1 MSNRKLELPA
11 PVRAGIAAYPGSRIR
26 EVSNI
31 GMGKPGVTALWFG
44 EGDRPT
50 PKFICDAAA
59 QAMAAGRTFYTPNNG
74 TPELRETIAKYAT
87 RLHGGPITAERIT
100 VTASGVNALMLVM
113 QALVD
118 PGDNVVMVTPVWP
131 NCANGIEIV
140 LSGEVRRVALTPTEQ
155 GGWRLD
161 VEKIFAQCDA
171 RTKVIF
177 VNSPGNPTGW
187 MGTAEMH
194 RALLEFARRRRI
206 WIVADEVYERLVYD
220 RACAPSALDG
230 ATADDPVIQIN
241 SFSKS
246 WCMTG
251 WRLGWIVHPPGLAPV
266 LAKITEMNMS
276 GPAMFT
282 QDAGVVAIEQGEPFV
297 KQLVEDYARARDVV
311 VQRLGSMRRVRLARP
326 EAAFYAFF
334 RVDGMTDS
342 LATAKDLLA
351 RTGVGMAP
359 GIAFGPEGEGYLRLC
374 FATTPERL
382 SDALDRLAPALS

>member
-1 MSNRKLELPA
+1 MRELPA
-11 PVRAGIAAYPGSRIR
+11 AVRSSIAGYPGSRIR

-59 QAMAAGRTFYTPNNG
+59 QSMAAGRTYYTANNG
-74 TPELRETIAKYAT
+74 TAELRETIARYAT
-87 RLHGGPITAERIT
+87 RLHGGPITPDRVT

-113 QALVD
+113 QTLVD

-140 LSGEVRRVALTPTEQ
+140 LSGEVRRVALTPDAQ
-155 GGWRLD
+155 GRWTLD
-161 VEKIFAQCDA
+161 VERLFAACDA

-177 VNSPGNPTGW
+177 INSPGNPTGW
-187 MGTAEMH
+187 MAGAEIH
-194 RALLEFARRRRI
+194 RALLDFARKRRI

-220 RACAPSALDG
+220 RTCAPSALDG
-230 ATADDPVIQIN
+230 ATADDPVIVVN
-241 SFSKS
+241 SFSKA

-251 WRLGWIVHPPGLAPV
+251 WRLGWIIHPPGLATM

-276 GPAMFT
+276 GAAMFA

-297 KQLVEDYARARDVV
+297 KEIVESYSRARDVV
-311 VQRLGSMRRVRLARP
+311 VQRLGAMPRVRLARP

-334 RVDGMTDS
+334 RVEGVTDS
-342 LATAKDLLA
+342 LALAKDVLE

-359 GIAFGPEGEGYLRLC
+359 GIAFGPEGEGWLRLC
-374 FATTPERL
+374 FATSPERL
-382 SDALDRLAPALS
+382 SGALDRLAPAFS

>member
-1 MSNRKLELPA
+1 MRELPA
-11 PVRAGIAAYPGSRIR
+11 AVRNSIAGYPGSRIR
-26 EVSNI
+26 EVSNL

-50 PKFICDAAA
+50 PKFICEAAA
-59 QAMAAGRTFYTPNNG
+59 KAMAAGRTYYTANNG
-74 TPELRETIAKYAT
+74 TAELRETIARYAT
-87 RLHGGPITAERIT
+87 RLHGGPITPDRVT

-113 QALVD
+113 QTLVD

-131 NCANGIEIV
+131 NCANGIEVV
-140 LSGEVRRVALTPTEQ
+140 LSGEVRRVALTADAQ
-155 GGWRLD
+155 GRWTLD
-161 VEKIFAQCDA
+161 VEKLFAACDA

-177 VNSPGNPTGW
+177 INSPGNPTGW
-187 MGTAEMH
+187 MAGAESH
-194 RALLEFARRRRI
+194 WALLDFARKRRI

-230 ATADDPVIQIN
+230 ATADDPVIVVN
-241 SFSKS
+241 SFSKA

-251 WRLGWIVHPPGLAPV
+251 WRLGWIIHPPGLATM
-266 LAKITEMNMS
+266 LAKITEKNMS
-276 GPAMFT
+276 GAAMFA

-297 KQLVEDYARARDVV
+297 KEIVGSYARARDVV
-311 VQRLGSMRRVRLARP
+311 VQRLGAMPRVRLARP

-342 LATAKDLLA
+342 LATAKDVLV

-359 GIAFGPEGEGYLRLC
+359 GIAFGPEGEGWLRLC
-374 FATTPERL
+374 FATSPERL
-382 SDALDRLAPALS
+382 SDALDRLAPAFT

>member
-1 MSNRKLELPA
+1 MSNRLKELPA
-11 PVRAGIAAYPGSRIR
+11 AVRESIAAYPGSRIR

-59 QAMAAGRTFYTPNNG
+59 KAMAAGRTFYTPNNG
-74 TPELRETIAKYAT
+74 TPELREAIAKYST
-87 RLHGGPITAERIT
+87 RLHGGPITAERVT
-100 VTASGVNALMLVM
+100 VTASGVNALMLVA

-140 LSGEVRRVALTPTEQ
+140 LSGEVRRVPLTPTEQ
-155 GGWRLD
+155 GGWRLEVD
-161 VEKIFAQCDA
+161 KLFAACDG
-171 RTKVIF
+171 RTKAIF
-177 VNSPGNPTGW
+177 VNSPGNPTGFVA
-187 MGTAEMH
+187 TAEDH
-194 RALLEFARRRRI
+194 RALREFARRRRI
-206 WIVADEVYERLVYD
+206 WIIADEVYERLVYD

-230 ATADDPVIQIN
+230 AAADDPVIHIN

-251 WRLGWIVHPPGLAPV
+251 WRLGWIIHPPGLATV

-276 GPAMFT
+276 GPAMFA
-282 QDAGVVAIEQGEPFV
+282 QDAGVVAIEKGEDFV
-297 KQLVEDYARARDVV
+297 KELVASYGRARDVV
-311 VQRLGSMRRVRLARP
+311 AQRLGAMPRVRLARP

-334 RVDGMTDS
+334 RVDGVTDS
-342 LATAKDLLA
+342 LAFAKDVLN

-374 FATTPERL
+374 FATTPDRL
-382 SDALDRLAPALS
+382 SEALDKLAPALS